1 MKTFNYSY
9 PVNVY
14 FGEGSAKTAFSNELK
29 KYGSKVLL
37 AYGGGSI
44 KKNGIYDEIVSL
56 LKERFVDQLHYIDEK
71 EMLDLVAIAQSAP
84 GAIAVNGAI
93 VLGYKMAG
101 ILGIIVL
108 FFATKPKAPKLGY

>member
-44 KKNGIYDEIVSL
+44 KKMESMM
-56 LKERFVDQLHYIDEK
+56 K
-71 EMLDLVAIAQSAP
+71 
-84 GAIAVNGAI
+84 
-93 VLGYKMAG
+93 
-101 ILGIIVL
+101 L
-108 FFATKPKAPKLGY
+108 FLY